1 MSQRILDNMM
11 KILTVLVLALPVAAQ
26 VNPILPQTSVNIGE
40 MTAPPAIR
48 SKAGTR
54 ELGQEAGPGRVLYG
68 WSVAAVLT
76 ANAAD
81 VASSW
86 NALEA
91 NRVVAGPGTQFGYTS
106 VAIKS
111 GFVATSL
118 LIQHLALRH
127 RPDLYKKLAWMNF
140 VTSGVLGGVATHN
153 MGVR

>member
-1 MSQRILDNMM
+1 M
-11 KILTVLVLALPVAAQ
+11 KTLTLIVFALPVLAQ
-26 VNPILPQTSVNIGE
+26 INPILPQTSVNIGE
-40 MTAPPAIR
+40 LTSPASVAPF
-48 SKAGTR
+48 KAGAR
-54 ELGQEAGPGRVLYG
+54 ELGQTAGPGRVLYG

-91 NRVVAGPGTQFGYTS
+91 NRVVAGPGSQFGFTS

-118 LIQHLALRH
+118 LIQHVALRH

-140 VTSGVLGGVATHN
+140 VTSGVLGGVASRN
-153 MGVR
+153 VGV